1 LVLAVLVM
9 TQEEFNVATVV
20 MMVEGILGAVKEH
33 GGGMDANGSLFEGGC
48 STVNV

>member
-1 LVLAVLVM
+1 MLAVLVM